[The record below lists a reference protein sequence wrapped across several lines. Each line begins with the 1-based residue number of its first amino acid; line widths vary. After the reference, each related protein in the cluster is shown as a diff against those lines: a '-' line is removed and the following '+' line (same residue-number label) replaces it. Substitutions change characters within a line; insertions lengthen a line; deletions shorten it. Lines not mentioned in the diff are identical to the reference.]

1 MLRVRPISEKAT
13 LKNEEGA
20 YGAVGLYHTKTNML
34 IYSTRFRVIPAFDKK
49 CFVDRIIE
57 WNKKGSNPIE
67 DIETDSFSFIAGD
80 DNNFLEVTDLEEEN
94 VIAARIHIDNNGGM
108 WNTDVVF
115 NYAES
120 VLSVYVNRTVSED
133 THNPS
138 AYAFAPLIVT
148 QIIDN
153 GYADKSMGIPI
164 SNKAICID
172 DRETVLS
179 AISSSDRFSLPMVY
193 LSSRS
198 ELNADRLAAKLSG
211 LALVVSDHNDC
222 IADKYPEPIYV
233 FYPHRNMA
241 PTAFDNYPF
250 HRDIQCCV
258 ENYLNSREYR
268 KLETWDGIQNERTD
282 INNRNLLHK
291 YSSVSSDN
299 EILGE
304 MYSELESKMAEA
316 AELRDKLSYENNM
329 LIAENA
335 RLRQENERFFVQ
347 GVPLLMRGNET
358 DLYNNEQY
366 EIIID
371 ILKEYLAKSTV
382 PNSRRADII
391 LSVLEANHADG
402 TPEKYRTIIRN
413 TLDGYKNFSTAKITK
428 ALRDVGIEIIEHT
441 GHYKIALKGDHRYSC
456 EAAATCSDS
465 RGGLNLVAEVNNTMF

>member
-1 MLRVRPISEKAT
+1 MLSHYT
-13 LKNEEGA
+13 
-20 YGAVGLYHTKTNML
+20 
-34 IYSTRFRVIPAFDKK
+34 
-49 CFVDRIIE
+49 
-57 WNKKGSNPIE
+57 
-67 DIETDSFSFIAGD
+67 
-80 DNNFLEVTDLEEEN
+80 
-94 VIAARIHIDNNGGM
+94 
-108 WNTDVVF
+108 
-115 NYAES
+115 
-120 VLSVYVNRTVSED
+120 
-133 THNPS
+133 
-138 AYAFAPLIVT
+138 
-148 QIIDN
+148 
-153 GYADKSMGIPI
+153 GIPI

-402 TPEKYRTIIRN
+402 TLEKYRTIIRN

-465 RGGLNLVAEVNNTMF
+465 RGGLNLVAEVNNTLF

>member
-1 MLRVRPISEKAT
+1 
-13 LKNEEGA
+13 
-20 YGAVGLYHTKTNML
+20 
-34 IYSTRFRVIPAFDKK
+34 
-49 CFVDRIIE
+49 
-57 WNKKGSNPIE
+57 
-67 DIETDSFSFIAGD
+67 
-80 DNNFLEVTDLEEEN
+80 
-94 VIAARIHIDNNGGM
+94 
-108 WNTDVVF
+108 
-115 NYAES
+115 
-120 VLSVYVNRTVSED
+120 
-133 THNPS
+133 
-138 AYAFAPLIVT
+138 
-148 QIIDN
+148 
-153 GYADKSMGIPI
+153 
-164 SNKAICID
+164 
-172 DRETVLS
+172 
-179 AISSSDRFSLPMVY
+179 
-193 LSSRS
+193 
-198 ELNADRLAAKLSG
+198 
-211 LALVVSDHNDC
+211 
-222 IADKYPEPIYV
+222 
-233 FYPHRNMA
+233 
-241 PTAFDNYPF
+241 
-250 HRDIQCCV
+250 
-258 ENYLNSREYR
+258 
-268 KLETWDGIQNERTD
+268 
-282 INNRNLLHK
+282 
-291 YSSVSSDN
+291 
-299 EILGE
+299 

-382 PNSRRADII
+382 PDSRRADII

>member
-49 CFVDRIIE
+49 RFVDRIIE
-57 WNKKGSNPIE
+57 WNKKGANPIE

-282 INNRNLLHK
+282 INNRNLLRK

-335 RLRQENERFFVQ
+335 RLRQENERFFCTRSSA
-347 GVPLLMRGNET
+347 P
-358 DLYNNEQY
+358 YAW
-366 EIIID
+366 
-371 ILKEYLAKSTV
+371 K
-382 PNSRRADII
+382 
-391 LSVLEANHADG
+391 
-402 TPEKYRTIIRN
+402 RN
-413 TLDGYKNFSTAKITK
+413 RFIQ
-428 ALRDVGIEIIEHT
+428 
-441 GHYKIALKGDHRYSC
+441 
-456 EAAATCSDS
+456 
-465 RGGLNLVAEVNNTMF
+465 